1 MNTTVYL
8 IRHSEKLDT
17 KYIDKYYNDE
27 FYQISREKR
36 ILSSEGER
44 KAKILSE
51 NEEFNKLDVIYSSNY
66 VRTIQTAK
74 YFAERFNIKINVNKD
89 LNERKYGNPL
99 DSRDIGLEQYYD
111 ENLKNNDGESRKEVT
126 ERMYNVF
133 KSIIKENKG
142 KNIAIFSHGASITFL
157 LMKWCDLIS
166 ITKEK
171 KKCLKF
177 KNNIIVNKIFDAPE
191 VFKIIIDENG
201 NTKSIENLEFK
212 YNSI

>member
-1 MNTTVYL
+1 MDTTVYL

-36 ILSSEGER
+36 ILSSEGET

-51 NEEFNKLDVIYSSNY
+51 NEEFNKLDVINSSNY
-66 VRTIQTAK
+66 VITIQTEK

-126 ERMYNVF
+126 ERMYNAF
-133 KSIIKENKG
+133 KNIIKENKG
-142 KNIAIFSHGASITFL
+142 KNIAIFSHGAAITFL

-191 VFKIIIDENG
+191 VFKIIVNKGG
-201 NTKSIENLEFK
+201 NIKSIENIEFK
-212 YNSI
+212 YS

>member
-1 MNTTVYL
+1 MDTTVYL

-133 KSIIKENKG
+133 KNIIKENKG
-142 KNIAIFSHGASITFL
+142 KKIAIFSHGASITFL
-157 LMKWCDLIS
+157 LMKWCDLLS

-191 VFKIIIDENG
+191 VFKIIVNKGG
-201 NTKSIENLEFK
+201 NIKSIENIEFK
-212 YNSI
+212 YS